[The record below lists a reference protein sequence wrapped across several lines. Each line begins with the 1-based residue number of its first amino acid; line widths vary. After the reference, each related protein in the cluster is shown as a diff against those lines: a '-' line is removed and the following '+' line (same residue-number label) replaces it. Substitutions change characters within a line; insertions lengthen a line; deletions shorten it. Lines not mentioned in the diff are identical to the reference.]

1 MVLTNALL
9 FAVAYTL
16 VCVRFAA
23 LSIAL
28 FTALSTALATVFS
41 AALSLPVP
49 LHVPLQYSPRQQ
61 TPPTWPHYNNQARS
75 TGDLSRSLSSS
86 SRFG

>member
-28 FTALSTALATVFS
+28 FTALSTALATAFS
-41 AALSLPVP
+41 AALT
-49 LHVPLQYSPRQQ
+49 LHVPLRYSPRQQ
-61 TPPTWPHYNNQARS
+61 TPPTWPHYNNQAGS
-75 TGDLSRSLSSS
+75 AGDLSRSLSSS

>member
-16 VCVRFAA
+16 VGVRFAA

-28 FTALSTALATVFS
+28 FTALSNALATAFS
-41 AALSLPVP
+41 AALT
-49 LHVPLQYSPRQQ
+49 LHVPLRYSPR
-61 TPPTWPHYNNQARS
+61 
-75 TGDLSRSLSSS
+75 
-86 SRFG
+86 

>member
-9 FAVAYTL
+9 FAVAHTL

-28 FTALSTALATVFS
+28 FTVLSTALATAFS
-41 AALSLPVP
+41 AALT

-61 TPPTWPHYNNQARS
+61 TPLTWPHYNNQAGS
-75 TGDLSRSLSSS
+75 AGDL
-86 SRFG
+86 

>member
-28 FTALSTALATVFS
+28 FTALSTALATAFA
-41 AALSLPVP
+41 AALA
-49 LHVPLQYSPRQQ
+49 LHVPLQCTPRQ
-61 TPPTWPHYNNQARS
+61 
-75 TGDLSRSLSSS
+75 
-86 SRFG
+86 

>member
-28 FTALSTALATVFS
+28 FTALATAFS
-41 AALSLPVP
+41 AALT

-61 TPPTWPHYNNQARS
+61 TPPTSPHYNNQAGS
-75 TGDLSRSLSSS
+75 AGDL
-86 SRFG
+86 

>member
-1 MVLTNALL
+1 MVFTNALL

-28 FTALSTALATVFS
+28 FTALATAFS
-41 AALSLPVP
+41 AALSL
-49 LHVPLQYSPRQQ
+49 HVLTASSLRQQ
-61 TPPTWPHYNNQARS
+61 TPSTWPHYNNQAGS
-75 TGDLSRSLSSS
+75 AGDLSHSLSSS